1 MTSTF
6 HSIETAKRSLFTQTA
21 ALSTTG
27 HNIANVNTPGYS
39 RQVVKMT
46 ESIPM
51 APFAFL
57 RSTAPGQLGTGSEF
71 VSIERIRES
80 FLDDQFRKESSSQ
93 GAWDVRLS
101 TLGKLEATLNEPS
114 DSGLA
119 KVINNFWDAWS
130 DFSKDPQDITNRK
143 IVKETT
149 LALTD
154 SINQMSRQMNDLSSD
169 LTNSVDLQ
177 ASSMNSLLSQV
188 ASLNSNINKIESLG
202 DNANDLR
209 DQRDYAMDQLSK
221 LANVQVAPLETGY
234 QVTLAGQ
241 IVVSGDT
248 VTTPVTAAMLQAGYE
263 GGTLTGGETFGTLY
277 SKDVYVADYK
287 NQLNQ
292 LVNTLANGE
301 VEITL
306 PAGSVLPEGTMLN
319 NVLYSNANNNRTLG
333 SDLKVTVN
341 GINGLHKLGYT
352 LAGNSPVA
360 GGDFFVSKDGSPL
373 SADNVT
379 LSQLIKDDPNYIASS
394 IRTAGTGAD
403 EKVVAGNN
411 SLALLMSGLK
421 SSKFDFGAAFS
432 KPATI
437 DDFFTSIVGQI
448 GVESKEAE
456 RQVQNA
462 VLLTDQVNGSRQSIS
477 GVSLD
482 EEMSNLIKYQHAYGA
497 ASRFMTTTDELLNK
511 LINSTGIVGR

>member
-1 MTSTF
+1 MASTF

-27 HNIANVNTPGYS
+27 HNIANVNTAGYS

-51 APFAFL
+51 EAFAFL

-71 VSIERIRES
+71 VAIERVRES

-93 GAWDVRLS
+93 GAWDIRLS
-101 TLGKLEATLNEPS
+101 TLEKLEATLNEPS
-114 DSGLA
+114 DTGVA

-130 DFSKDPQDITNRK
+130 DFSQDPQDITNRK

-154 SINQMSRQMNDLSSD
+154 ALNQMSRQMTDLESD

-177 ASSMNSLLSQV
+177 ASSINSLLSQV

-221 LANVQVAPLETGY
+221 LANVQVAPLEAGY

-241 IVVSGDT
+241 VVVNGAT
-248 VTTPVTAAMLQAGYE
+248 ATPITAATLQTGYE
-263 GGTLTGGETFGTLY
+263 DGTLTGGETYGTLY
-277 SKDVYVADYK
+277 SRDVYVADYK

-301 VEITL
+301 VEIKI
-306 PAGSVLPEGTMLN
+306 PAGTVLPEGTILN
-319 NVLYSNANNNRTLG
+319 NVTYSDANNNRKIG
-333 SDLKVTVN
+333 SELTVTVK

-352 LAGNSPVA
+352 LAGASPQA
-360 GGDFFVSKDGSPL
+360 GGDFFVSKDGSAL
-373 SADNVT
+373 SAENVT
-379 LSQLIKDDPNYIASS
+379 LSQLIQDDPNNIASS
-394 IRTAGTGAD
+394 MRTDGTGVD
-403 EKVVAGNN
+403 EKIVVGNN

-421 SSKFDFGAAFS
+421 SGKFDFGTAFS
-432 KPATI
+432 KPASI

-462 VLLTDQVNGSRQSIS
+462 VLLTDQVNASRQSVS

-482 EEMSNLIKYQHAYGA
+482 EEMSNLIKYQHGYSA
-497 ASRFMTTTDELLNK
+497 ASRFLTTIDELLNK
-511 LINSTGIVGR
+511 LINNTGVVGR

>member
-27 HNIANVNTPGYS
+27 HNIANANTPGYS

-46 ESIPM
+46 ESIPL

-57 RSTAPGQLGTGSEF
+57 RSTSPGQLGTGSEF
-71 VSIERIRES
+71 VSIERVRES

-93 GAWDVRLS
+93 GAWDVRFS
-101 TLGKLEATLNEPS
+101 VLGKLEATINEPS

-119 KVINNFWDAWS
+119 KVINNFWSAWA

-149 LALTD
+149 LAMTD
-154 SINQMSRQMNDLSSD
+154 AMNQMSRQMNDLTSD
-169 LTNSVDLQ
+169 LTNSLDLQ
-177 ASSMNSLLSQV
+177 ASSINSLLSQV
-188 ASLNSNINKIESLG
+188 AGLNSNINKIESLG

-241 IVVSGDT
+241 IVVAGG
-248 VTTPVTAAMLQAGYE
+248 TANAITAETLQAGYE

-277 SKDVYVADYK
+277 SRDVYVADYK

-292 LVNTLANGE
+292 LADTIANGKVE
-301 VEITL
+301 VTI
-306 PAGSVLPEGTMLN
+306 PAGSVLPDGTVLN
-319 NVLYSNANNNRTLG
+319 NITYSDANNNRKLDTSLT
-333 SDLKVTVN
+333 VTVN
-341 GINGLHKLGYT
+341 GINELHSLGYT
-352 LAGNSPVA
+352 LTGNPPVA

-373 SADNVT
+373 TADNIT

-394 IRTAGTGAD
+394 IRSDGTGTD

-411 SLALLMSGLK
+411 SLAILMTGLK
-421 SSKFDFGAAFS
+421 SGRFDFGPSFS
-432 KPATI
+432 KPVTV

-462 VLLTDQVNGSRQSIS
+462 MLLTDQVNSSRQSIS

-497 ASRFMTTTDELLNK
+497 ASRFMTTFDELLNK
-511 LINSTGIVGR
+511 LINGTGVVGR

>member
-6 HSIETAKRSLFTQTA
+6 HSIETSKRSLFTQTA

-27 HNIANVNTPGYS
+27 HNIANANTAGYS

-71 VSIERIRES
+71 VSIERVRVS
-80 FLDDQFRKESSSQ
+80 FLDDQFRNESSSQ
-93 GAWDVRLS
+93 GAWDVKFS
-101 TLGKLEATLNEPS
+101 TLEKLEATLNEPS

-130 DFSKDPQDITNRK
+130 DFSQDPQDITNRK

-154 SINQMSRQMNDLSSD
+154 ALNQMSTQMSELTTD
-169 LTNSVDLQ
+169 LTSNLALQ
-177 ASSMNSLLSQV
+177 TSSINSLLSQV
-188 ASLNSNINKIESLG
+188 GGLNANIAKIEGLG

-209 DQRDYAMDQLSK
+209 DQRDYAIDQLSK
-221 LANVQVAPLETGY
+221 LANVQVTPLENGY

-241 IVVSGDT
+241 VVVTGDT
-248 VTTPVTAAMLQAGYE
+248 VTEITPETLQAGYA
-263 GGTLTGGETFGTLY
+263 GGTLTSGETYGTIY
-277 SKDVYVADYK
+277 SRDVYVADYQ

-292 LVNTLANGE
+292 LVNSLANGD
-301 VEITL
+301 VEITI
-306 PAGSVLPEGTMLN
+306 PAGSIVPEGTILN
-319 NVLYSNANNNRTLG
+319 GITYSNANNNRKVA
-333 SDLKVTVN
+333 SDLTVTVQ

-352 LAGNSPVA
+352 LAGDSPVA
-360 GGDFFVSKDGSPL
+360 GGDFFVSKDGSAL
-373 SADNVT
+373 TAGNVT
-379 LSQLIKDDPNYIASS
+379 LSQLIQDDPNNIASS
-394 IRTAGTGAD
+394 IRTDGTGTD

-421 SSKFDFGAAFS
+421 NGKFDFGTAFS

-437 DDFFTSIVGQI
+437 DDYFTSIVGQI
-448 GVESKEAE
+448 GVESKEVG

-462 VLLTDQVNGSRQSIS
+462 QLLTDQVDASRQSIS

-482 EEMSNLIKYQHAYGA
+482 EEMSNMIKFQHAYSA
-497 ASRFMTTTDELLNK
+497 ASRFMTTMDELLNK
-511 LINSTGIVGR
+511 LINSTGVVGR

>member
-27 HNIANVNTPGYS
+27 HNIANANTPGYS
-39 RQVVKMT
+39 RQVVRMT

-57 RSTAPGQLGTGSEF
+57 RSTSPGQLGTGSEF

-93 GAWDVRLS
+93 GAWDVRFS

-130 DFSKDPQDITNRK
+130 DFSQDPQDITNRK

-154 SINQMSRQMNDLSSD
+154 AINQMSRQMNDLSSD

-177 ASSMNSLLSQV
+177 ASSINSLLSQV

-221 LANVQVAPLETGY
+221 IANVQIVPLETGY

-241 IVVSGDT
+241 IVVAGD
-248 VTTPVTAAMLQAGYE
+248 VVTAVTGATLQAGYE
-263 GGTLTGGETFGTLY
+263 GGTLTGGETFGTLH
-277 SKDVYVADYK
+277 SRDVYVADYK

-292 LVNTLANGE
+292 LVNTIANGE

-306 PAGSVLPEGTMLN
+306 PAGSVLPEGTILN
-319 NVLYSNANNNRTLG
+319 NIVYSNANNNRTLG
-333 SDLKVTVN
+333 SDLKVSVN

-352 LAGNSPVA
+352 LAGNSPTA

-394 IRTAGTGAD
+394 IRTAGTGTD
-403 EKVVAGNN
+403 EKIVAGNN

-421 SSKFDFGAAFS
+421 ISKFDFGAGFS

-462 VLLTDQVNGSRQSIS
+462 TLLTEQVDGSRQSIS

-482 EEMSNLIKYQHAYGA
+482 EEMSNLIKFQHAYGA
-497 ASRFMTTTDELLNK
+497 ASRFMTTFDELLDK
-511 LINSTGIVGR
+511 LINGTGVVGR